1 MDERDTPVM
10 AMRRGE
16 GLGIVTVSLIESL
29 GLDGRDGEDGLGM
42 GMGMDHEH
50 GMEHLGQGLVQYWDS
65 G

>member
-1 MDERDTPVM
+1 MKDRKIHSSGFEIGSYKMLPV
-10 AMRRGE
+10 
-16 GLGIVTVSLIESL
+16 
-29 GLDGRDGEDGLGM
+29 GM